1 MVKALVFFRV
11 IRRLQRRE
19 QAVQL
24 HGDERGVDHL
34 ALRRAGMDGLAAD
47 LDLRAG
53 RVEVLIFQLAECAAV
68 DGIGVIRAEA
78 LHIKPVGPASDLL
91 VGRKG
96 QPDGSMRLFG
106 CKQQLCGGQD
116 LRHARLVVRAE
127 QRRAVCD
134 DQALADRV
142 FQLRVFLRRKHDV
155 LLFVQDNI
163 AAVVRLCDA
172 CADVL
177 AGRVGRGVHVGDEAI
192 DGDFFVTVRRHG
204 AVDVAVLVNACV
216 CNAHVLHLADKLLC
230 KRKLP
235 RGGRARLGRFV
246 RGRGIGNELQKAFN
260 DCHVCVLLCVSIGKC
275 FRRQTRAR
283 WSRAGHTAYRAAAGS
298 APRPSG
304 RSGRAP
310 Q

>member
-1 MVKALVFFRV
+1 MIKALVIFRV

-34 ALRRAGMDGLAAD
+34 ALRGAGVDGLAAD

-53 RVEVLIFQLAECAAV
+53 RIEVLIFQLAECAAV

-78 LHIKPVGPASDLL
+78 LDIKPVGPASDLL

-96 QPDGSMRLFG
+96 QPDSAVRLAG
-106 CKQQLCGGQD
+106 REQQLRGGQD
-116 LRHARLVVRAE
+116 LRHACLIVCAE
-127 QRRAVCD
+127 QRRAVRD
-134 DQALADRV
+134 DQALADGI
-142 FQLRVFLRRKHDV
+142 FQLRVFRRGKHDV
-155 LLFVQDNI
+155 FLFVQHHV
-163 AAVVRLCDA
+163 AAVIGLCDA

-177 AGRVGRGVHVGDEAI
+177 AGRVGRGVHVGDEAV
-192 DGDFFVTVRRHG
+192 DRNVLFAVCWDS

-216 CNAHVLHLADKLLC
+216 CNAHVLHLADKLLR
-230 KRKLP
+230 KRKLL

>member
-1 MVKALVFFRV
+1 
-11 IRRLQRRE
+11 
-19 QAVQL
+19 
-24 HGDERGVDHL
+24 
-34 ALRRAGMDGLAAD
+34 MDGLAAD

-68 DGIGVIRAEA
+68 DGIGVICAEA
-78 LHIKPVGPASDLL
+78 LHIKSVGPASDLL

-96 QPDGSMRLFG
+96 EFDGSMRLFG

-116 LRHARLVVRAE
+116 LRHACLIVRAE
-127 QRRAVCD
+127 QRRAVRD

-172 CADVL
+172 RADVL
-177 AGRVGRGVHVGDEAI
+177 AGGVGRGVHVGDEAI

-204 AVDVAVLVNACV
+204 AVDVAVLIDVRV
-216 CNAHVLHLADKLLC
+216 GNAHVLHLADKLLR

-283 WSRAGHTAYRAAAGS
+283 WSHAGHTAYRAAAGS

-304 RSGRAP
+304 RSDRAP

>member
-1 MVKALVFFRV
+1 
-11 IRRLQRRE
+11 
-19 QAVQL
+19 
-24 HGDERGVDHL
+24 
-34 ALRRAGMDGLAAD
+34 
-47 LDLRAG
+47 
-53 RVEVLIFQLAECAAV
+53 
-68 DGIGVIRAEA
+68 
-78 LHIKPVGPASDLL
+78 
-91 VGRKG
+91 
-96 QPDGSMRLFG
+96 MRLFG

-116 LRHARLVVRAE
+116 FRHARLIVCAE
-127 QRRAVCD
+127 QRRAVGD

-177 AGRVGRGVHVGDEAI
+177 AGRVGRGVHVGDEAV
-192 DGDFFVTVRRHG
+192 DRNVLFAVCWDS

-283 WSRAGHTAYRAAAGS
+283 WSRAEHTAYRAAAGS